1 MSLRGLIGKFGVMP
15 TRSRHCNGE
24 QVRRCHWEFP
34 GKAGRAKNQ
43 SQENCL
49 FDSHRQYLRA
59 MGRGLQTACV
69 FPLASGSPVRK
80 QSRIHQPGGAGI
92 FCFKSEFEQENRSPR
107 RGRIEQESR
116 RESEGLKERERN
128 PILVQGDGSTELQI
142 SYSVFLLR
150 TLS

>member
-1 MSLRGLIGKFGVMP
+1 MEQVSLRGLIGKFGVMP

-69 FPLASGSPVRK
+69 FRWPAVRLPE
-80 QSRIHQPGGAGI
+80 SSLGFINPAVPGFFVLDEKLNKRNGVT
-92 FCFKSEFEQENRSPR
+92 KDDVLTRV
-107 RGRIEQESR
+107 
-116 RESEGLKERERN
+116 EGVE
-128 PILVQGDGSTELQI
+128 
-142 SYSVFLLR
+142 
-150 TLS
+150 